1 MLGIWI
7 EGEGLDEGGG
17 EREEDKGGWGEGIEV
32 IWTLEVTMEGGEQ
45 VIVGD
50 WSFSKGGEW
59 V

>member
-17 EREEDKGGWGEGIEV
+17 EREEDKGGWGEGIDTV
-32 IWTLEVTMEGGEQ
+32 GTVEVTMEGGEQ

-50 WSFSKGGEW
+50 WSFSEEGEW
-59 V
+59 I